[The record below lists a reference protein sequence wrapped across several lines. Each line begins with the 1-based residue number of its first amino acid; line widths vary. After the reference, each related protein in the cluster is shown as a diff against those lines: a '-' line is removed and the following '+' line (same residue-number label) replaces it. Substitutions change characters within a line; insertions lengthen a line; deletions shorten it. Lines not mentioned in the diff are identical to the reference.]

1 MAGPV
6 FVTRVLAAATA
17 ARRCR
22 SIWRSPPLGRW
33 STRICWDDTSWTVC
47 TSWKLRIPMSVRI
60 WFGSPELHIYY
71 KQLVFDEADKNSMLR
86 PGYRLGFSYAPD
98 ATVPQ
103 YAALSEYNG
112 RYVLQPRYVH
122 MRHQKYAIFPIT
134 FNSPG
139 KKWVVS
145 GLLGEPRTRQILFT
159 AEDPSDNRYMPPQGP
174 WLPDLGFV
182 IKPACRNHVGDLTC
196 MHLQPACKLG
206 GQDVEWIQQCCR
218 DTCDNCP
225 VSRAL
230 CPLPKRRD
238 PFGAPTAPP
247 ADPIAPPVQ
256 VFAVPTAAP
265 APAASS
271 PPLATQPPSPPVAL
285 LRKTKTQAA
294 IAT

>member
-1 MAGPV
+1 M
-6 FVTRVLAAATA
+6 
-17 ARRCR
+17 RRTQR
-22 SIWRSPPLGRW
+22 
-33 STRICWDDTSWTVC
+33 
-47 TSWKLRIPMSVRI
+47 
-60 WFGSPELHIYY
+60 F
-71 KQLVFDEADKNSMLR
+71 
-86 PGYRLGFSYAPD
+86 
-98 ATVPQ
+98 
-103 YAALSEYNG
+103 
-112 RYVLQPRYVH
+112 
-122 MRHQKYAIFPIT
+122 HQKKAMCLVPRNCIFITNSSSSMKPTKTRCCGLGTGWVSPMRRTQRYAIFPIT